1 MAWFSF
7 SQRLLM
13 SGLMI
18 LAAFSLEAAS
28 SLDPQTFTMWQR
40 QGVPHLLLD
49 ARSQQA
55 YLQGHRKG
63 AISFDVEETYRQDEG
78 VWLAKS
84 ISAMTREIRQRGLT
98 LGQTIVIYDAGMLM
112 DAARLAWV
120 LELYGLNQIH
130 ILIDDMDGVELSHE
144 VVATGVSSYVPA
156 LNPDVLINAR
166 MTLLAAH
173 NSSFAIVDI
182 RGEDHYRGK
191 ASETRKFGHIP
202 GAINIPMDR
211 FFFRDDKQRLN
222 LRDWGKLMALFKGL
236 DPGKRYITYCYK
248 GKASTLGYFLMQQAG
263 LQVTHYDGSWLDW
276 SQRDLPV
283 ERPE

>member
-1 MAWFSF
+1 MVWCQFP
-7 SQRLLM
+7 QRLLL
-13 SGLMI
+13 SLLLI
-18 LAAFSLEAAS
+18 LVPSSLEAAS
-28 SLDPQTFTMWQR
+28 ALDARTLSLWQR
-40 QGVPHLLLD
+40 QGMPHLLLD
-49 ARSQQA
+49 ARPHQA

-63 AISFDVEETYRQDEG
+63 AISFDVEETYRQEQG

-84 ISAMTREIRQRGLT
+84 ITAMTGEIRQRGLT
-98 LGQTIVIYDAGMLM
+98 LGQTIVVYDDGMLM

-120 LELYGLNQIH
+120 LELYGLTQVH
-130 ILIDDMDGVELSHE
+130 ILIDDLDKAELSIG
-144 VVATGVSSYVPA
+144 VVTPTASSYVPA

-166 MTLLAAH
+166 MTLLAGH
-173 NSSFAIVDI
+173 NPSFGIVDI
-182 RGEDHYRGK
+182 RGEAHFLGK

-202 GAINIPMDR
+202 GAINIPMDK
-211 FFFRDDKQRLN
+211 FFYLDEKQQQH
-222 LRDWGKLMALFKGL
+222 LRSWGELMALFQEL
-236 DPGKRYITYCYK
+236 DPSKRYITYCYK